1 MAIFAIGD
9 LHLSF
14 GVNKPMNIF
23 GDNWENFE
31 ERLKEN
37 WIKKVKDTDLVI
49 IPGDFSWATY
59 IEDAEK
65 DFEFLNGLPG
75 IKLITKGNHDYW
87 WGTITSMNQFVKE
100 KGFENIH
107 FLMNN
112 SFEYE
117 GKVIV
122 GTRGWAFTDTENA
135 SKMEEREG
143 RRLELSIQD
152 GFNRYGKDKEFIAV
166 IHYPPLTKQ
175 MIARKEDSIYTKMFK
190 RYGIKKCLYAH
201 LHSYA
206 HQEAFEGEIDG
217 IEYKLVSSDYLKFDP
232 YEVK

>member
-9 LHLSF
+9 MHLSF
-14 GVNKPMNIF
+14 GVDKPMNIF
-23 GDNWENFE
+23 GENWENFE
-31 ERLKEN
+31 ERLKDN
-37 WIKKVKDTDLVI
+37 WIKKVKEDDLVI
-49 IPGDFSWATY
+49 LPGDFSWATY
-59 IEDAEK
+59 LKDTEK
-65 DFEFLNGLPG
+65 DFEFLNSLPG
-75 IKLITKGNHDYW
+75 KKLLSKGNHDYW
-87 WGTITSMNQFVKE
+87 WTTIKSMNDYIEE
-100 KGFENIH
+100 KGFKDIS

-112 SFEYE
+112 SYEYD

-122 GTRGWAFTDTENA
+122 GTRGWALNDTENA

-143 RRLELSIQD
+143 RRLELSIKD
-152 GFNRYGKDKEFIAV
+152 GIEKYGEDKEFIAV

-175 MIARKEDSIYTKMFK
+175 MISRNEDSVYTKILK
-190 RYGIKKCLYAH
+190 KYGIKKCLYAH

-206 HQEAFEGEIDG
+206 HQEAFEGIVDG

>member
-1 MAIFAIGD
+1 MSIYAIGD

-14 GVNKPMNIF
+14 GTDKPMNIF
-23 GDNWENFE
+23 GDEWENFE

-37 WIKKVKDTDLVI
+37 WIKKIKDDDLVLL
-49 IPGDFSWATY
+49 PGDFSWETY
-59 IEDAEK
+59 LKNTAL
-65 DFEFLNGLPG
+65 DFKFINDLPG
-75 IKLITKGNHDYW
+75 IKLLSKGNHDYW
-87 WGTITSMNQFVKE
+87 WTTITQMDAFIKE
-100 KGFENIH
+100 QGFSNIH
-107 FLMNN
+107 FLMNTA
-112 SFEYE
+112 FEYD

-122 GTRGWAFTDTENA
+122 GTRGWSFNDTENS

-152 GFNRYGKDKEFIAV
+152 GIKKYGEDKEFIAM

-175 MIARKEDSIYTKMFK
+175 MISQNEDSIYTKILK
-190 RYGIKKCLYAH
+190 KYGIKKCLYAH

-217 IEYKLVSSDYLKFDP
+217 ITYKLVSSDYLKFDP
-232 YEVK
+232 YEL